1 MPATTEIS
9 VTGMTCAA
17 CSARVQRALE
27 RAPGVASATVNLMT
41 NAATVTFD
49 PAVTAEPALVETI
62 RATGYGAEL
71 PAPSAEPLDQVTA
84 QDEANLA
91 ERRELRHKLAV
102 SAVAAV
108 VTMALSMPLA
118 RLEMGHGPV
127 DPLMR
132 WMMPVGD
139 ALLGAVPGLAALSAD
154 ALRWILFAVTLPVV
168 FWAGRHFY
176 TRAWAAARHGGADMN
191 TLISVGTGAAFL
203 WSVTATVGSAWLSA
217 RGLSPDVYYE
227 AVVWIIALILLGN
240 LLDAR
245 ARGRAAD
252 AIRALIKLRP
262 QTAHRIAGG
271 VETDVPLDAVVV
283 GDELLV
289 RPGEHVPTDGVVQDG
304 TSAVDESMLTGEPIP
319 VRKTAGHEVT
329 GGTVNG
335 EGAFRMRATRVGR
348 DTVLAH
354 IVRLVREAQGQKAPI
369 QQLAD
374 RISAIF
380 VPAVL
385 GIAAVTFGIW
395 YVAGPEPRALQALF
409 SAVTVL
415 IIACPCA
422 MGLAVPTAVMVSTG
436 RGAQLGILVRGGEA
450 LQRASAI
457 TAVVADKTGTIT
469 EGRPAV
475 TAIRPMTGGEDDLL
489 RIAAAVERQSEHP
502 LARAVVRAAESRGIV
517 APAATGFE
525 VRSGEGVSA
534 TVEGKLVRVGSAA
547 YLAAGGIDVAEAR
560 AEGERLAEAGMTP
573 VFVARDGRVAGVV
586 GIADQVRATS
596 AEAVRELREA
606 GLRVVLLTG
615 DHPRAAERVAR
626 DVGISEVRAGVSPA
640 GKKTEVERLQREGV
654 VVAMVGDGLNDAPAL
669 AQADVGIAMGTGTD
683 VAMAS
688 ADITLMHG
696 DLLGVARAVALSK
709 ATLRVIRQNLF
720 WAFAYNVV
728 CIPVAAGVLYPAF
741 GFRLSPA
748 IAAAAMAV
756 SSVTVVSNSLR
767 LKRAVN
773 KEA

>member
-1 MPATTEIS
+1 MTAAPTTSEIP

-27 RAPGVASATVNLMT
+27 QAPGVAAANVNLMT
-41 NAATVTFD
+41 NAATITFD
-49 PAVTAEPALVETI
+49 PVATSPAALVETI

-71 PAPSAEPLDQVTA
+71 PSADTGALDQVTR
-84 QDEANLA
+84 QDEANLV
-91 ERRELRHKLAV
+91 ERRELRHKFTV
-102 SAVAAV
+102 SFIAAV
-108 VTMALSMPLA
+108 LTMALSMPLA
-118 RLEMGHGPV
+118 RLEMTNGPV

-139 ALLGAVPGLAALSAD
+139 WLVRVTPGLAALSAD
-154 ALRWILFAVTLPVV
+154 ALRVVLLLLTLPVV

-176 TRAWAAARHGGADMN
+176 TRAWSAFRHHGADMN
-191 TLISVGTGAAFL
+191 TLVAVGTGAAFL
-203 WSVTATVGSAWLSA
+203 WSLTATVGARWLRSH
-217 RGLSPDVYYE
+217 GLAPDVYYE
-227 AVVWIIALILLGN
+227 AVVWIVALILLGN

-245 ARGRAAD
+245 ARGRTAD
-252 AIRALIKLRP
+252 AIRALVKLRP
-262 QTAHRIAGG
+262 QTAHRVVDS
-271 VETDVPLDAVVV
+271 VEEDVPLDQVAV
-283 GDELLV
+283 GNELLV
-289 RPGEHVPTDGVVQDG
+289 RPGEHVPTDGVVLDG
-304 TSAVDESMLTGEPIP
+304 GSDVDESMLTGEPMP
-319 VRKTAGHEVT
+319 VAKRAGHEVT

-335 EGAFRMRATRVGR
+335 VGAFRMRATRVGR

-374 RISAIF
+374 RISAVF
-380 VPAVL
+380 VPVVL
-385 GIAAVTFGIW
+385 GIAIVTFAVW
-395 YVAGPEPRALQALF
+395 YIIGPEPRSLQALV

-436 RGAQLGILVRGGEA
+436 RGAQRGVLIKGGES

-457 TAVVADKTGTIT
+457 DVVLVDKTGTVT

-475 TAIRPMTGGEDDLL
+475 TAVHPVAGNEAEML
-489 RIAAAVERQSEHP
+489 RLAAAVERLSEHP
-502 LARAVVRAAESRGIV
+502 LARAIVQAAASRGL
-517 APAATGFE
+517 P
-525 VRSGEGVSA
+525 
-534 TVEGKLVRVGSAA
+534 
-547 YLAAGGIDVAEAR
+547 
-560 AEGERLAEAGMTP
+560 LAEATDFKAVPGQGASGI
-573 VFVARDGRVAGVV
+573 VDGRLTLVGNAEWMRVAGVLI
-586 GIADQVRATS
+586 GA
-596 AEAVRELREA
+596 AEAIAERTAGAGATPVYVAVAGTVIGVLGVSDPIRSSSAPAVAVLRR
-606 GLRVVLLTG
+606 GGVDVVLLTG
-615 DHPRAAERVAR
+615 DHPRAAERVAAA
-626 DVGISEVRAGVSPA
+626 VGIARVVAGASPA
-640 GKKTEVERLQREGV
+640 GKRAEIERLQREGK

-696 DLLGVARAVALSK
+696 DLAGVAQAIALSR

-728 CIPVAAGVLYPAF
+728 CIPVAAGVLFPAF

-756 SSVTVVSNSLR
+756 SSITVVSNSLR
-767 LKRAVN
+767 LRTA
-773 KEA
+773 